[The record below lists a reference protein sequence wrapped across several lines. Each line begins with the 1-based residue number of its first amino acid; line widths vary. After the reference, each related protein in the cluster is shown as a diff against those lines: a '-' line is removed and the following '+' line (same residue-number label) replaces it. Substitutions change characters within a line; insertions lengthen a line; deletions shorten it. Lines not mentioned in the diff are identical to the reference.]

1 MCCKILPSANVR
13 ELDFNV
19 TETAAAFCAFA
30 FENTSKNSKAREM
43 LW

>member
-1 MCCKILPSANVR
+1 MCA
-13 ELDFNV
+13 

-30 FENTSKNSKAREM
+30 FENTSKNSQAREA

>member
-1 MCCKILPSANVR
+1 MC
-13 ELDFNV
+13 V

-30 FENTSKNSKAREM
+30 FENTSKTREARET